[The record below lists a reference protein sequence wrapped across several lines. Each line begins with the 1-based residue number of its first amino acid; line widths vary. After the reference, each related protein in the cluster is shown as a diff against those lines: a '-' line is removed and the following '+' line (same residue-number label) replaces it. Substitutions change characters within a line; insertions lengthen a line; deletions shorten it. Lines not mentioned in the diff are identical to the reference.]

1 MELKKIA
8 VAGVA
13 LMAVMISGCAGTPQ
27 LDETW
32 GRSYEEAKV
41 NQTMN
46 PDGQYNSTPVEGQ
59 PGPVVEK
66 IMNERLQGKTDKK

>member
-1 MELKKIA
+1 MELKTIA
-8 VAGVA
+8 IAGAA
-13 LMAVMISGCAGTPQ
+13 LMAILISGCAGTPQ

-46 PDGQYNSTPVEGQ
+46 PDGQYNSAPVEGQ
-59 PGPVVEK
+59 QGPVVEK
-66 IMNERLQGKTDKK
+66 NLEELLKSDPGVN